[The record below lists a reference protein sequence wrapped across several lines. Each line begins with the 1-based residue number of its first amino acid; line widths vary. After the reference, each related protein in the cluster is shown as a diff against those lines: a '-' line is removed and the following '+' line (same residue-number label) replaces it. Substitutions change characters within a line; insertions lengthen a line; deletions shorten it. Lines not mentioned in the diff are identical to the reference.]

1 MTARFDEEADL
12 IVVGFGA
19 AGAATAL
26 RASERGASVIL
37 VEKQAEDRHTSNT
50 RMSGGLL
57 MTVNDVD
64 AATEYLK
71 FCCGG
76 MVPDAPLRA
85 LAERASTLKPWLEE
99 LAPNLGL
106 KRVNG
111 AEHPD
116 FPGAHGIDAYQGGN
130 PRVRID
136 PAVKSGLML
145 DDALKSALAK
155 TKVDI
160 RWSSPA
166 QRLVRDEGGHVR
178 SIIVETPIG
187 PRTLRGRNGIVLT
200 TGGFEY
206 DEAAKLNYL
215 RTYPMYYYGSPANT
229 GDGIRMAQEVGA
241 DLWHMNQ
248 SVGRGIANFKL
259 KDGSDLGFFISI
271 NPPGYVITD
280 RFGRRFANEES
291 QAKLQHS
298 FYFDLLVFD
307 PDRGVYPRVP
317 CYWFFDE
324 TRRKAGPLANL
335 NLGAHVV
342 GLYEWSSDN
351 SQEVESGWIAK
362 GNTIFEAAKAAG
374 LDDPEAAARSVE
386 DYNATC
392 RNGAA
397 DPFGRAKETLVPI
410 AAPPYYCV
418 KLWPGGSNTTGGPRR
433 DEHAR
438 VLNAFGAPIPGL
450 FAAGELGQVSG
461 LIYPAD
467 GFNLTEAICYGQIAA
482 ETALSNRK
490 LEALPGTHEDPR
502 ATAR

>member
-1 MTARFDEEADL
+1 MSDTRGDEADL
-12 IVVGFGA
+12 IVVGYGA

-37 VEKQAEDRHTSNT
+37 LEKQAEDRHTSNT
-50 RMSGGLL
+50 RMSGGLI
-57 MTVNDVD
+57 MTVNNAE
-64 AATEYLK
+64 AATEYLA
-71 FCCGG
+71 FCAGG
-76 MVPDAPLRA
+76 MVPVAPHRA
-85 LAERASTLKPWLEE
+85 LAERALTLKPWLEA
-99 LAPNLGL
+99 LAPDLGL

-136 PAVKSGLML
+136 PAVRSGLML
-145 DDALKSALAK
+145 YDALKSALAR

-160 RWSSPA
+160 RWESPA
-166 QRLVRDEGGHVR
+166 KRLLRDPDGRVNG
-178 SIIVETPIG
+178 VEIDSPTG
-187 PRTLRGRNGIVLT
+187 SATLRARNGVVLT
-200 TGGFEY
+200 SGGFEY

-215 RTYPMYYYGSPANT
+215 RTYPMYFYGNPANT

-248 SVGRGIANFKL
+248 IVGRGIANFRL
-259 KDGSDLGFFISI
+259 EDGTEVGFFIGI

-280 RFGRRFANEES
+280 RFGNRFANEEA
-291 QAKLQHS
+291 QARLQHS
-298 FYFDLLVFD
+298 FYFELLNFD

-335 NLGAHVV
+335 ILGASVV
-342 GLYEWSSDN
+342 GLYEWSNDN
-351 SQEVESGWIAK
+351 QKEVDSGWIAK
-362 GNTIFEAAKAAG
+362 GATIREVAQAAG
-374 LDDPEAAARSVE
+374 IDDPDAAARSV
-386 DYNATC
+386 DAYNATC
-392 RNGAA
+392 RNGGP
-397 DPFGRAKETLVPI
+397 DPFGRPRETLVPI
-410 AAPPYYCV
+410 ETGPFYCV

-438 VLNAFGAPIPGL
+438 VIDVFGNPIPGL
-450 FAAGELGQVSG
+450 YAAGEIGQVSG

-467 GFNLTEAICYGQIAA
+467 GFNLTEALCYGQIAA
-482 ETALSNRK
+482 ESALSNRM
-490 LEALPGTHEDPR
+490 
-502 ATAR
+502 